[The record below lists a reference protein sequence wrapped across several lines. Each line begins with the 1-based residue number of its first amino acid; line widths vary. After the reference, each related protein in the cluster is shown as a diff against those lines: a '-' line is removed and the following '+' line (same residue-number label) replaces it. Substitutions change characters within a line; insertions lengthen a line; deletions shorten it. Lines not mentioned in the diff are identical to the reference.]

1 MSNLTIAE
9 YIVARSIASD
19 ALYAHQ
25 TGNLATCRALA
36 DQAAT
41 EAALARETCRPG
53 EVRAAWVA
61 LAHTALSMSR
71 GNTARADE
79 SRVVFFAALE
89 SAKRAARKA
98 S

>member
-1 MSNLTIAE
+1 MTTLTVAE
-9 YIVARSIASD
+9 YTTARSIASD

-25 TGNLATCRALA
+25 TGDLATCRALA
-36 DQAAT
+36 DQAAG
-41 EAALARETCRPG
+41 EAVLARETSRPA

-61 LAHTALSMSR
+61 LAQTAISMSR
-71 GNTARADE
+71 GNVARADE

-98 S
+98 A